1 MPKCVKKIFKYVDRM
16 GFSSLVIKLSGIDTV
31 WFSVPDFVKNADID
45 CFENNYNKMV
55 KLNHTVFP
63 FIDEGG
69 ERFTDLSCLQAM
81 IEFSKLSFR
90 KKFYFLKWAKD
101 LQDDIK
107 SDGQLKYVRVV
118 KKIKETR
125 DKLQK
130 DNHWLEQQRKNL
142 QKENIRLR
150 EIADNYCSKAQE
162 YKKQLDLYKKQS
174 VMRDATEEERQS
186 VKNYIESISE
196 KL

>member
-1 MPKCVKKIFKYVDRM
+1 MLRTLKKIFKYLDDQLS
-16 GFSSLVIKLSGIDTV
+16 FCLLVIKLENDTV
-31 WFSVPDFVKNADID
+31 WFSVPDFVKSAKID
-45 CFENNYNKMV
+45 NFENNYNKMV

-69 ERFTDLSCLQAM
+69 KRFTDLSCLQAM

>member
-1 MPKCVKKIFKYVDRM
+1 
-16 GFSSLVIKLSGIDTV
+16 
-31 WFSVPDFVKNADID
+31 
-45 CFENNYNKMV
+45 
-55 KLNHTVFP
+55 
-63 FIDEGG
+63 
-69 ERFTDLSCLQAM
+69 M